1 MLGASRRERAKDD
14 GVARL
19 IVIQG
24 PRHDTYDLGGEEAT
38 IGRGKG
44 NTICL
49 EDGNCSRFH
58 CSVDSHLDRYRVS
71 DCGSFNGTYLNN
83 TKVDVAFLSPGD
95 KIQVGG
101 TIIYFVLTEDEV
113 STAGGKAAFAKA
125 GAADMAADSSA
136 QTSALTAQLDTSQPK
151 DLGARIKNLQT
162 LLDVGKAVNSELDH
176 DRLLELIMDHAIQ
189 LLGAERGFVILKD
202 SEAEKGFR
210 FAVARNIDR
219 GEVDKQ
225 EFNVSSNI
233 IRKVLETGEPI
244 LSSNAQDEFGQ
255 FLSIIDLELRA
266 LLCVPL
272 KAKEKI
278 LGTLYLDSRDSGSSF
293 SEDSV
298 SMLQAFADQA
308 GIALENARLVS
319 EVRDKERMKQEL
331 RIASQIQEGLEPKR
345 VPEVPGLQVLGYMD
359 TAKEIGGDYY
369 DYMYDPHDGDS
380 CYVAVGD
387 VSGKGVGAG
396 LVMVMSRSIMHTALD
411 TCHNTHQ
418 VLCELNKNLKRDL
431 RPGMFM
437 SMSLWR
443 WDGKA
448 SMLKFTSAGAEKPL
462 VRRAASGV
470 VEILEPGGI
479 VLGVVGDV
487 GARLDE
493 RELAL
498 ESGDMVILYT
508 DGITEAMNP
517 SKEEFGLERFI
528 EAIGRFGNEPPKQFI
543 DALVDGVREFTA
555 GAEQHD
561 DITMAVMQR
570 I

>member
-1 MLGASRRERAKDD
+1 M
-14 GVARL
+14 ARL

-24 PRHDTYDLGGEEAT
+24 AKHDTHDLDGGVAT
-38 IGRGKG
+38 IGRGKD

-49 EDGNCSRFH
+49 EDGNSSRNH
-58 CSVDSHLDRYRVS
+58 CRVDSHLDRYRVS

-83 TKVDVAFLSPGD
+83 VKVDVAFLSPGD

-101 TIIYFVLTEDEV
+101 TIIYFVLTEDEIKR
-113 STAGGKAAFAKA
+113 AGGGAAFISA
-125 GAADMAADSSA
+125 GAADMSVNASA
-136 QTSALTAQLDTSQPK
+136 QTAALSAPLDVSQPK

-176 DRLLELIMDHAIQ
+176 DRLLELIMDHAIV

-202 SEAEKGFR
+202 PMAAKGFR
-210 FAVARNIDR
+210 FAVARNIAH
-219 GEVDKQ
+219 GEVDKP

-233 IRKVLETGEPI
+233 IGKVLETGEPI

-272 KAKEKI
+272 KAKEKV

-293 SEDSV
+293 SEDSM

-319 EVRDKERMKQEL
+319 EVRDKERLKQEL
-331 RIASQIQEGLEPKR
+331 RIATQIQEGLEPKH
-345 VPEVPGLQVLGYMD
+345 VPEVPGMAVLGFMD

-369 DYMYDPHDGDS
+369 DYMYDPHDADS

-396 LVMVMSRSIMHTALD
+396 LVMVMSRAIMHAALD
-411 TCHNTHQ
+411 TCHNTHE

-443 WDGKA
+443 WDGRA
-448 SMLKFTSAGAEKPL
+448 SKLTFTSAGAEKPL
-462 VRRAASGV
+462 VRRAASGE

-479 VLGVVGDV
+479 VLGVVADADV
-487 GARLDE
+487 RLEE
-493 RELAL
+493 RELSL

-517 SKEEFGLERFI
+517 DREEFGLERFI
-528 EAIGRFGNEPPKQFI
+528 DAIGRFGAEPPKEFI
-543 DALVDGVREFTA
+543 DALVSEVREFTA

-570 I
+570 L